1 MATLGW
7 QCSGRSDLPTSSSL
21 DFLLFL
27 KDFLCICI
35 SQSFTTELNRSSNP
49 VALNIL
55 CTCVTGAVCREKNQ
69 QCGFHQKLKSFCFSY
84 CLEEMDCLCA
94 FHGCWRS
101 RANSCSLP
109 TKSVGVLE
117 TAEPL
122 CCHCVCVCDWGH
134 SSECECFLQWAFIV
148 LQPGVLQCSYR
159 GSQPQRVERELLSSE
174 VECCATELTM
184 LNSWP
189 NCRVFFVGGLFCFCP
204 VLVWHSR
211 CSLTQCA

>member
-7 QCSGRSDLPTSSSL
+7 QCNGRSDLPTSSSL

-27 KDFLCICI
+27 KNFLCLCI
-35 SQSFTTELNRSSNP
+35 SQSFTTGLNRSINP
-49 VALNIL
+49 VTLNIL

-69 QCGFHQKLKSFCFSY
+69 QCGFHQKLRSFCFSH

-101 RANSCSLP
+101 RANCCSPLP
-109 TKSVGVLE
+109 SKSVGVLE

-122 CCHCVCVCDWGH
+122 CCHCVCVTEGTAVSV
-134 SSECECFLQWAFIV
+134 SSNGLLLFLF
-148 LQPGVLQCSYR
+148 CSLVSYNAYI
-159 GSQPQRVERELLSSE
+159 GGLNPESGERELLSGG

-189 NCRVFFVGGLFCFCP
+189 NCRVFCGGV
-204 VLVWHSR
+204 VLLLP
-211 CSLTQCA
+211 CACLT